1 MSNVLTDMRNLRFL
15 LYEVLKAD
23 EVTRYPFFADHSRE
37 TFDMALDAAYQLA
50 QEVFWPS
57 FQECDRIGVAF
68 DGKQVRVPEAV
79 HEIWRHCKE
88 GGWFAPVAA
97 CEFGGQQF
105 PHSLYAAALF
115 LFNCANTTAAMYVSG
130 AYGAGHLIDE
140 FGSPEMKAKYLP
152 PLYTGEWGGTMALT
166 EPDVG
171 TSVGDIKTTAV
182 KAADGDYYLLK
193 GTKRFI
199 SSGDQ
204 DITENII
211 HPVLARIKDAPPG
224 VKGLSL
230 FLVPKYRV
238 NGDGSIGAFN
248 DVVTA
253 GVEHKMGLKA
263 SATCTLIFGEHD
275 DCRAWLIGEANNGL
289 QYMFQLMN
297 RARIYVGI
305 QAVAGASAAYQCA
318 LQYARERLQGRDV
331 TCRDPLAPQVP
342 LIEHTDVR
350 NMLLRQK
357 AFLEGV
363 LGMILYCAKSADIRE
378 HIDNEAEKERLQQL
392 LELLTPC
399 CKAYV
404 SDGAFESIRLAMQ
417 CLGGAGYCEEF
428 PIAQML
434 RDNKVFSIYEG
445 ANGIQ
450 ALDLLGR
457 KVPMEQGAAVRTL
470 MAEITRAIDEASAM
484 PPLQP
489 LAGKVQVAM
498 NEVGATLM
506 HLAGVGLSGD
516 IPLYVAN
523 ATAFLDMFSRL
534 IMAWQLLLQAVAAQR
549 ALDAGAA
556 EESFYRGKIETVRF
570 YVNQELP
577 HALSTASLLRENERT
592 ALDFKPEW
600 FS

>member
-1 MSNVLTDMRNLRFL
+1 MSNALTDMRNVRFM
-15 LYEVLKAD
+15 LYEVLNTE
-23 EVTRYPFFADHSRE
+23 EVTKYPFYADHSRE

-50 QEVFWPS
+50 QEVFWPCY
-57 FQECDRIGVAF
+57 QECDRLGVEF
-68 DGKQVRVPEAV
+68 DGAQVRVPQAL
-79 HEIWRHCKE
+79 HEVWRHYKE
-88 GGWFAPVAA
+88 GGWFAPLARY
-97 CEFGGQQF
+97 EYGGQQF
-105 PHSLYAAALF
+105 PHALYAAVLF
-115 LFNCANTTAAMYVSG
+115 LFNCANTTAAVYTSG
-130 AYGAGHLIDE
+130 PYGAGHLIEE

-182 KAADGDYYLLK
+182 KAPDGDYYLLK

-199 SSGDQ
+199 TSGDH

-211 HPVLARIKDAPPG
+211 HPVLARIEGAPPG

-238 NGDGSIGAFN
+238 NDDGSIGEFN

-263 SATCTLIFGEHD
+263 SATCTLNFGEHD
-275 DCRAWLIGEANNGL
+275 DCRAWLIGEANSGL

-318 LQYARERLQGRDV
+318 LQYTRERFQGRDV

-342 LIEHTDVR
+342 IIEHADVR
-350 NMLLRQK
+350 TMLLRQK
-357 AFLEGV
+357 AFIEGC
-363 LGMILYCAKSADIRE
+363 LGMILYCAKTADVRE
-378 HIDNEAEKERLQQL
+378 QLEDESEKERLQQL

-399 CKAYV
+399 CKAYG

-428 PIAQML
+428 PVAQML

-445 ANGIQ
+445 TNGIQ

-457 KVPMEQGAAVRTL
+457 KVPMQQGAAVRTL
-470 MAEITRAIDEASAM
+470 MSEISKTIGEAGAM
-484 PPLQP
+484 QPIKP
-489 LAGKVQVAM
+489 LADKVQAAM

-534 IMAWQLLLQAVAAQR
+534 IMAWQLLIQAAAAQR

-556 EESFYRGKIETVRF
+556 EEAFYRGKIETARF

-577 HALSTASLLRENERT
+577 HALATAAVLRENERT